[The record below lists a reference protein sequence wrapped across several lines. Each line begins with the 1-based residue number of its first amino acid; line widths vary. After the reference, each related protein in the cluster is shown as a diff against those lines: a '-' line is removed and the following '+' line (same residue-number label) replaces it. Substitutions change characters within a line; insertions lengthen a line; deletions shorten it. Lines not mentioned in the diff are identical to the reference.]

1 MQIAKDTVVS
11 MHYRV
16 ATAEGE
22 HVDASAPGEPLVYL
36 HGHQGI
42 IPGLEAALAGKAAG
56 DKVTAEVAPAQGY
69 GEHDPGLDLVVA
81 IDAFPADARSH
92 LQPGFRFRAEHPQKD
107 GEQVIFTVAKV
118 DGEQVFVSGNH
129 PLAGKTLNFQ
139 VEIAAVRQATAEE
152 LSHGHVHGAGGHH
165 H

>member
-22 HVDASAPGEPLVYL
+22 HVDASAPGQPLVYL
-36 HGHQGI
+36 HGHHGI
-42 IPGLEAALAGKAAG
+42 IPGLEAALAGKAVG
-56 DKVTAEVAPAQGY
+56 DKVTAEVPPAQGY
-69 GEHDPGLDLVVA
+69 GEHDPGLDLIVEA
-81 IDAFPADARSH
+81 EAFPADARAH
-92 LQPGFRFRAEHPQKD
+92 LQPGFRFRAEHPQRD
-107 GEQVIFTVAKV
+107 GEQVIFTVAQVEDNKV
-118 DGEQVFVSGNH
+118 YVSGNH

-139 VEIAAVRQATAEE
+139 VEIAAVRAATAEE
-152 LSHGHVHGAGGHH
+152 LAHGHVHGAGGHH